1 MFACLFR
8 ISIEALASV
17 SIRIKTLYV
26 LNFAEGKI
34 GKINIY
40 LHFASFLD
48 IDTTQVV
55 EIIPQIKTRTYLYY
69 IVNIMAADVRAT

>member
-40 LHFASFLD
+40 LQFASFLD